1 MECEFRTWSDRD
13 RNIAITSIHKKMLW
27 CISIIVLDR
36 HRDFLYTLIHRGDR
50 ITTNGKGTMMRP
62 QPIHSTAPQHT
73 STRLVA
79 AGVYLMGWT
88 TLTPYIA
95 EDNMPAGEYPS

>member
-1 MECEFRTWSDRD
+1 
-13 RNIAITSIHKKMLW
+13 
-27 CISIIVLDR
+27 
-36 HRDFLYTLIHRGDR
+36 
-50 ITTNGKGTMMRP
+50 MMRP

-79 AGVYLMGWT
+79 AGVYLMGWS